1 MTAVKSKQ
9 SRARGTW
16 FGVVYNQGILKK
28 SPLLSGTNNKIFPL
42 GTKKNMSLRPR
53 VGGPCLRRSQT
64 YVFNDPSSHG
74 RGKEILKNTK
84 NVSGC
89 NTWLNIN

>member
-1 MTAVKSKQ
+1 
-9 SRARGTW
+9 
-16 FGVVYNQGILKK
+16 
-28 SPLLSGTNNKIFPL
+28 LSGTNNKIFSL
-42 GTKKNMSLRPR
+42 GTKNMSLRPR
-53 VGGPCLRRSQT
+53 AGGPRLRRSQT
-64 YVFNDPSSHG
+64 YVFNDPSPHG